1 MTEIS
6 QTLETCQ
13 TLDTQIEQI
22 AQYKLP
28 VLCNLDSLTSVLND
42 PDAAAGDVLKL
53 VRFDPVFCLYVQQLA
68 GEKQSGRSG
77 EVIGLD
83 HALSMLGLDG
93 ISKLTPQLT
102 PMSEKGSPELSQV
115 LAESLLASEIATQ
128 LARLKGTNVREMA
141 ASALFARAA
150 EWQLYFQNSE
160 SMWRYRQKVS
170 QNPFAVDAVSEQ
182 TLGLRLD
189 DFQARLAEL
198 FYLPQLNLRAA
209 RFSFVSVIKELLK
222 AIRLHRNNQLLLED
236 CSRELR
242 FQLGAAE
249 LLPLLSNRLAQSLCS
264 PWLRNAWGRWVDIAA
279 IHCHKRNNQIKS
291 VVIQSC
297 RNVAQQGIEF
307 PLYRPA
313 SGLLGPI
320 DKTPYRGY
328 NTEVTRAKHSVTPKV
343 EADADSAVR
352 LHKRQ
357 SAKYSGQNIVL
368 VRRFY
373 RKLLDT
379 PQELGKPRQLVEKT
393 LRLLVEQTPL
403 ERVSFVVIGKDGD
416 TVKTL
421 NSVVKNDIEPAPLIS
436 TRLSVTR
443 VWKKFA
449 EKQAFLVFSALKHE
463 KYWTQLP
470 GAIRDD
476 ERVDFFLLNSIFY
489 KGRVRALLYA
499 DMALSRRKLSG
510 DLINDYK
517 RIASGLAS
525 ALRSIS

>member
-1 MTEIS
+1 MTETS
-6 QTLETCQ
+6 QTLETGP
-13 TLDTQIEQI
+13 TLDTHIEQI

-28 VLCNLDSLTSVLND
+28 VLCNLDALNTILND
-42 PDAAAGDVLKL
+42 PDAAAGDLIKL

-77 EVIGLD
+77 EVVGLD
-83 HALSMLGLDG
+83 HALSMLGMDG
-93 ISKLTPQLT
+93 VSKLRPQLI
-102 PMSEKGSPELSQV
+102 PMSKKRSPELLQV

-128 LARLKGTNVREMA
+128 LARLKGSNLREMG
-141 ASALFARAA
+141 ASALFARAG
-150 EWQLYFQNSE
+150 EWQLYFQNAE
-160 SMWRYRQKVS
+160 SMWRVRQGVS
-170 QNPFAVDAVSEQ
+170 KNPFAVDSVSEQ
-182 TLGLRLD
+182 FLGFRLSD
-189 DFQARLAEL
+189 YQARLAEQ
-198 FYLPQLNLRAA
+198 FYLPQLNVRAA

-222 AIRLHRNNQLLLED
+222 AIELYRNNQLLLEE

-242 FQLGAAE
+242 FHLGAAE
-249 LLPLLSNRLAQSLCS
+249 LLPILANRLAMSLCS
-264 PWLRNAWGRWVDIAA
+264 PWLKNAWGRWIDIAA
-279 IHCHKRNNQIKS
+279 IHCHKNNIQIKS
-291 VVIQSC
+291 AVIQSC

-313 SGLLGPI
+313 SGLLGPT
-320 DKTPYRGY
+320 DKTPYRRFSSKQ
-328 NTEVTRAKHSVTPKV
+328 TRAKQSKPNRA
-343 EADADSAVR
+343 EAVADPAVR
-352 LHKRQ
+352 LQKRQ
-357 SAKYSGQNIVL
+357 SANYSSQNMVK

-373 RKLLDT
+373 RKLIDS

-393 LRLLVEQTPL
+393 LRLLIEQTPL
-403 ERVSFVVIGKDGD
+403 ERVAFVVIGKDGE
-416 TVKTL
+416 TVRTL
-421 NSVVKNDIEPAPLIS
+421 NSVVKKAIEPAPIIS
-436 TRLSVTR
+436 TNLSVTR

-470 GAIRDD
+470 DAIKDD

-525 ALRSIS
+525 ALRSTS